1 MDRRKL
7 VYYLLLNIFVSA
19 TVTGGMLFWY
29 DRNYR
34 AVIQPSVQQVVPA
47 NSDANPA
54 STIDPQ
60 MDIAV
65 KISSVV
71 GAGTLGAEI
80 VVVKFEGEGQLD
92 LASWQLKD
100 EDGNTFKFPQLT
112 LYPNGAVQVHT
123 ITGTDTVIDLYWGIG
138 EAVWSSGENARS
150 NRTQPHQ
157 CTGEPRSS
165 SWAESTRSVR
175 GGMASSAKKMW
186 RTPYFS
192 CRVVMCSSTCSTGSG

>member
-7 VYYLLLNIFVSA
+7 VYYLLLNAFVSA
-19 TVTGGMLFWY
+19 CVTGTILFWY

-34 AVIQPSVQQVVPA
+34 VLNQPSVQQPA
-47 NSDANPA
+47 NGDSEPISTLNPQ
-54 STIDPQ
+54 T
-60 MDIAV
+60 DIAV

-71 GAGTLGAEI
+71 GAGTLGSEI

-123 ITGTDTVIDLYWGIG
+123 VTGTDTVIDLYWGIG
-138 EAVWSSGENARS
+138 DAVWSSGENARLFDAQG
-150 NRTQPHQ
+150 NLR
-157 CTGEPRSS
+157 
-165 SWAESTRSVR
+165 AV
-175 GGMASSAKKMW
+175 
-186 RTPYFS
+186 Y
-192 CRVVMCSSTCSTGSG
+192 RVP

>member
-7 VYYLLLNIFVSA
+7 AYYLLLNVFVSA
-19 TVTGGMLFWY
+19 CVTSGILFWY

-34 AVIQPSVQQVVPA
+34 AVNQPSVQQSASGDSAPVPTL
-47 NSDANPA
+47 NPQ
-54 STIDPQ
+54 T
-60 MDIAV
+60 DIAV

-71 GAGTLGAEI
+71 GAGSQDAEI

-123 ITGTDTVIDLYWGIG
+123 VTGTDTVIDLYWGIG
-138 EAVWSSGENARS
+138 DAVWSSGENARLFDAQG
-150 NRTQPHQ
+150 NLR
-157 CTGEPRSS
+157 
-165 SWAESTRSVR
+165 AV
-175 GGMASSAKKMW
+175 
-186 RTPYFS
+186 Y
-192 CRVVMCSSTCSTGSG
+192 RVP